1 MKTEPVRA
9 LPQRPLDILLLCD
22 FRDDIA
28 ATVRDHI
35 EALER
40 HSRHRFW
47 RLSILGDIPPGLD
60 LSRFDAIV
68 VHYTLV
74 ACHDSYLSKASR
86 QRLGAFPGLKAIFIQ
101 DEYRFVDASI
111 AAMREIGIHLL
122 FTCVPEREIEKV
134 YPEAKLPGVTKVN
147 VLTGYVPE
155 GLAERKVPDPVT
167 RKVDVGYRGR
177 NVPAWLGELG
187 QEKVRIGKRF
197 AQDAVRYGLVCDI
210 SYREEDRFYGD
221 AWIDYLC
228 KCKAVL
234 GVESGASVFDF
245 SGEIQRQVD
254 LHVAREP
261 HTPFETLS
269 ELYFKEQEG
278 RISLAQISPRC
289 FESAAVRTLMVLY
302 EGEYSGILVPWR
314 HYVPLK
320 KDHSNME
327 EVVAVLRDPARLSAI
342 TDAAFREV
350 ALAEANSFRAF
361 VAKVDL
367 AMEERFEHQM
377 ASAGTR
383 WTAAAF
389 SQSVGYD
396 FKTLRRR
403 IYRWAV
409 QNTYT
414 LIFRWVLGWTSP
426 GQRDRIH
433 RHLRQ
438 IYNFL
443 TFYEQRARRR

>member
-1 MKTEPVRA
+1 MRA
-9 LPQRPLDILLLCD
+9 LLQRPLDILLLCD

-28 ATVRDHI
+28 ATVRDNI

-47 RLSILGDIPPGLD
+47 RLSILGDIPPRMNLE
-60 LSRFDAIV
+60 RFDAVV

-74 ACHDSYLSKASR
+74 ACHNAYLSSSAR
-86 QRLGAFPGLKAIFIQ
+86 QRLRAFRGLKALFIQ

-111 AAMREIGIHLL
+111 AAMREIGIHVL
-122 FTCVPEREIEKV
+122 FTCVPEKEIEKV
-134 YPEAKLPGVTKVN
+134 YPESKLPGVRKIN

-155 GLAERKVPDPVT
+155 GLADRNVPDPAS
-167 RKVDVGYRGR
+167 RPIDVGYRGR

-197 AQDAVRYGLVCDI
+197 GADAERYGLVCDI

-228 KCKAVL
+228 RCKCVL

-245 SGEIQRQVD
+245 SGEIQKQVD
-254 LHVAREP
+254 QHVLREP
-261 HTPFETLS
+261 HTPFETLRD
-269 ELYFKEQEG
+269 LYFKDEEG

-302 EGEYSGILVPWR
+302 EGEYSGVLVPWR

-320 KDHSNME
+320 KDHSNMD
-327 EVVAVLRDPARLSAI
+327 EVVAVLRDPVRLREI
-342 TDAAFREV
+342 TDNAYREV
-350 ALAEANSFRAF
+350 ACAEANSFRAF
-361 VAKVDL
+361 VRLVDKGLDEALKVEML
-367 AMEERFEHQM
+367 SQAPRWTKAEFAQ
-377 ASAGTR
+377 AAGT
-383 WTAAAF
+383 
-389 SQSVGYD
+389 D

-403 IYRWAV
+403 VYRAV
-409 QNTYT
+409 AGT
-414 LIFRWVLGWTSP
+414 LYSFIFRHLLGWTSLA
-426 GQRDRIH
+426 QRDRIH
-433 RHLRQ
+433 HRLLF
-438 IYNFL
+438 IYNLLRFRL
-443 TFYEQRARRR
+443 HRQ